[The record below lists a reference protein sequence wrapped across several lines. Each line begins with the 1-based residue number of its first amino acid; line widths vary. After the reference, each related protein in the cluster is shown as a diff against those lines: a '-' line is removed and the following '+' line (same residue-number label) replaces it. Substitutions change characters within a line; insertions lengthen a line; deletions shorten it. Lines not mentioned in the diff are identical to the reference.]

1 VTADLAEV
9 APEVLALA
17 RSRPPRL
24 GASRLICVD
33 GPAGSGKTTLAEK
46 LAAES
51 GATVVHLD
59 ELLDGWTGGL
69 PKVVEA
75 LVNDVLT
82 PLAAGRPAAYR
93 RYDWHAGRF
102 ADWVPVP
109 ANDLLIVE
117 GVGSGSKAAA
127 AYASAVVWVEAPYD
141 LRKTRGL
148 TRDGDDF
155 APHWDAW
162 ALMESEHFAL
172 ESTRSRADVRLA
184 TG

>member
-1 VTADLAEV
+1 VTDGV
-9 APEVLALA
+9 HQVLALA
-17 RSRPPRL
+17 RSRPARL
-24 GASRLICVD
+24 GATRLICID
-33 GPAGSGKTTLAEK
+33 GPAGSGKTTLAEE
-46 LAAES
+46 LAAEA

-69 PKVVEA
+69 PNVVDA
-75 LVNDVLT
+75 LVSDILV
-82 PLAAGRPAAYR
+82 PLAAGRAATYH

-102 ADWVPVP
+102 AEWMPVP
-109 ANDLLIVE
+109 SSDLLIVE

-127 AYASAVVWVEAPYD
+127 AYASAVVWVEAPHD
-141 LRKTRGL
+141 LRKSRGL

-155 APHWDAW
+155 APYWEAW
-162 ALMESEHFAL
+162 ALMEAEHFAR

>member
-1 VTADLAEV
+1 VTSAV
-9 APEVLALA
+9 PEVLALA
-17 RSRPPRL
+17 RSRPARL
-24 GASRLICVD
+24 GATRLICID
-33 GPAGSGKTTLAEK
+33 GPAGSGKTSLAER
-46 LAAES
+46 LALES
-51 GATVVHLD
+51 GATIVHLD

-69 PKVVEA
+69 RGVVDA
-75 LVNDVLT
+75 LVGDVLR
-82 PLAAGRPAAYR
+82 PLAASRDAAYH

-109 ANDLLIVE
+109 PSDLLVVE
-117 GVGSGSKAAA
+117 GVASGSTAVAP
-127 AYASAVVWVEAPYD
+127 YASVIVWVEAPHD
-141 LRKTRGL
+141 LRKSRGL

-172 ESTRSRADVRLA
+172 EDTRSRADVRLA